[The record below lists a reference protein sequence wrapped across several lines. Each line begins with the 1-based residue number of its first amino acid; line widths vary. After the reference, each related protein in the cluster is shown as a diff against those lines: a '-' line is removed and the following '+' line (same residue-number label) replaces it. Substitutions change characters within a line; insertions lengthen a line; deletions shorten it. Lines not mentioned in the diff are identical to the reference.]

1 MGSARSGEF
10 KSRAQQRFAF
20 GTNQPWA
27 KKWGDNTDFHDLP
40 QHVKEDD
47 AKEAVSQS
55 AMGALNRNQ
64 PIVVR
69 APRKIKVVPKDRFT
83 EDEMVEQVS
92 AKVRKKTQTLPGGRY
107 PMPDKKHAALALKMI
122 NNGNLSP
129 EEKAKVRAR
138 ADGMLGK

>member
-1 MGSARSGEF
+1 MASARTGKF

-20 GTNQPWA
+20 GTDQPWA

-55 AMGALNRNQ
+55 AMGALNRN

-83 EDEMVEQVS
+83 EDEMIEFVS
-92 AKVRKKTQTLPGGRY
+92 AKKRRQTQTLPGGRY
-107 PMPDKKHAALALKMI
+107 PMPDKKHAELALQMI

-129 EEKAKVRAR
+129 AEKTKVRGR
-138 ADGMLGK
+138 ADRMLGK